1 MRLLAALC
9 VLGAT
14 AMTLQACS
22 SSSSNSGQP
31 VIGNTIV
38 PNSTTP
44 APASCNQLDE
54 QIPAPSIVIA
64 GVTTEATFGVG
75 AYQCSTL
82 TGSGYIVN
90 NYNPVLLDGAKPIE
104 VMINSTAS
112 AVLTWTLS
120 TFTMSAD
127 NVWNSGQPVA
137 GCDRLTITLT
147 SPSGSSY
154 ATYGADIRVGGDSV
168 PCPQR
173 TLDPTDIGAV
183 QTVPPGASIS
193 IPVQSV
199 VPDTANATAQS
210 YTINIGTAEPP
221 NTDTNGANS
230 SGNTADTSAVIGNGS

>member
-1 MRLLAALC
+1 MRRLAALW

-14 AMTLQACS
+14 AVTMQACS
-22 SSSSNSGQP
+22 SSSSNGAQP
-31 VIGNTIV
+31 AIGNTIV
-38 PNSTTP
+38 PDSTAP
-44 APASCNQLDE
+44 APASCNPLDE
-54 QIPAPSIVIA
+54 QIPAPSIVID

-82 TGSGYIVN
+82 TGNGYIVN
-90 NYNPVLLDGAKPIE
+90 NYNPVLLDAAKPVE
-104 VMINSTAS
+104 VTINSTAT

-120 TFTMSAD
+120 TFTMSAG
-127 NVWNSGQPVA
+127 NVWKSAQPVA

-168 PCPQR
+168 ACPQR
-173 TLDPTDIGAV
+173 NVDPTDTGAV
-183 QTVPPGASIS
+183 QTLPPGTSIN

-199 VPDTANATAQS
+199 VPDTSNATAQS

-221 NTDTNGANS
+221 NTSTNGAS